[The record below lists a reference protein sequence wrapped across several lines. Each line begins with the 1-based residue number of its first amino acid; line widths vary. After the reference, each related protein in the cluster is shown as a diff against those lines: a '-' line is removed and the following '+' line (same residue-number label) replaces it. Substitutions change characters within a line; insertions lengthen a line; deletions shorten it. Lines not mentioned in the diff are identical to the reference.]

1 MCIPFSDP
9 KICLKLSE
17 LGLKTQGP
25 LSALGCPSTCQPH
38 VPGIED
44 IVFSIFFNKAMNLAI
59 CWPAS
64 ATQKGQFEK
73 DHSSGPVR
81 RKRLKTES
89 WPRCFPNAAC
99 CRRLT
104 DKLTFLR
111 CSCPFQSEFI
121 EGDFDLLHEATAVAV
136 PSVTLIASWILWRE
150 RRGS

>member
-1 MCIPFSDP
+1 MCRLRLQTHQVQS
-9 KICLKLSE
+9 LR
-17 LGLKTQGP
+17 LGVPG
-25 LSALGCPSTCQPH
+25 TCQLS
-38 VPGIED
+38 VLRIED

-64 ATQKGQFEK
+64 AKQKGQFEK

-81 RKRLKTES
+81 RKRLKAES
-89 WPRCFPNAAC
+89 WPLWFPSAARC
-99 CRRLT
+99 RSLT
-104 DKLTFLR
+104 DKLTFSR

-150 RRGS
+150 RHGS